1 MYIIKVENSFNS
13 AHFLA
18 GYSGKCANIHGHRW
32 KVEVEVQTKELVEN
46 GQIKGMVADFSD
58 VKSDL
63 NDILDNYDHALI
75 IEQGSMRQETLNC
88 IIEDGFKVVQ
98 VPFRTT
104 AENFANFFYKQMQNK
119 GYNLKRVTVHETLK
133 NSATYEE

>member
-104 AENFANFFYKQMQNK
+104 AENFAHFFYKQMQNK

>member
-18 GYSGKCANIHGHRW
+18 GYAGKCANIHGHRW
-32 KVEVEVQTKELVEN
+32 KVEVEVQTENLQKN

-63 NDILDNYDHALI
+63 NDILENYDHSLI
-75 IEQGSMRQETLNC
+75 IEKGSMRSETLNC
-88 IIEDGFKVVQ
+88 LIDDGFKIVQ

-104 AENFANFFYKQMQNK
+104 AENFSCFFYREMKEK
-119 GYNLKRVTVHETLK
+119 GYNVKRVTVHETLK

>member
-18 GYSGKCANIHGHRW
+18 GYKGKCANIHGHRW
-32 KVEVEVQTKELVEN
+32 KVEVEVQTQSLEEN

-63 NDILDNYDHALI
+63 NDILENYDHALI
-75 IEQGSMRQETLNC
+75 IEYGSMRSETLNC

-104 AENFANFFYKQMQNK
+104 AENFARFFYKEMKKK
-119 GYNLKRVTVHETLK
+119 GYDLKRVTVHETLK